1 MSSPIAA
8 TTHHVLING
17 LSMGSGGG
25 FTVGKELLR
34 HLAIARPAWKFTL
47 AIIAGHTLHEEIT
60 RESLPANCYVMRAPS
75 TTSGKVARMR
85 YERGEFAQWAS
96 SNGVTRLIQ
105 LNGMIIPTINIPTLS
120 HNQDPWPYRPQ
131 AYIHWK
137 EHVVAFFK
145 RRAQREALKKAD
157 CLGFTSEYLRDLLIE
172 RNGIRPNCAEVFYN
186 GLAESWLERA
196 RQPLPDWNSR
206 PMEIVTVSNVHP
218 YKRNHLVIQALPALL
233 KRPGLSELVYH
244 IVGHCEPVFREQ
256 LESLARNLGVE
267 RHVFV
272 HGRLDDAKT
281 QERYRQARAFV
292 MMSVCESFGIPAIEA
307 MTFGTPVV
315 TSDCCAM
322 PEVCGDAAI
331 LTPVDDVDALARNIE
346 IALTDA
352 TRVEQMRAK
361 GAERVQKFRWG
372 DSAEAMARALERMG

>member
-1 MSSPIAA
+1 MSSP
-8 TTHHVLING
+8 HHVLING

-34 HLAIARPAWKFTL
+34 HLAIARPEWKFTF
-47 AIIAGHTLHEEIT
+47 AIISGNKLHEEISN
-60 RESLPANCYVMRAPS
+60 ESLPSNCHVFRAPAE
-75 TTSGKVARMR
+75 TIGKIARMR
-85 YERGEFAQWAS
+85 YERGEFVKRAYA
-96 SNGVTRLIQ
+96 NDVTRVLQ
-105 LNGMIIPTINIPTLS
+105 LNGMIIPTMKIPTLS

-131 AYIHWK
+131 AYLHWK

-145 RRAQREALKKAD
+145 RRAQRQALKNAA
-157 CLGFTSEYLRDLLIE
+157 CLGFTSNYLRDLLI
-172 RNGIRPNCAEVFYN
+172 RYHGIQPKCAEVFYN

-196 RQPLPDWNSR
+196 RQPLPDWSSR

-218 YKRNHLVIQALPALL
+218 YKRNHLVIQALPILL
-233 KRPGLSELVYH
+233 KRPGLSDLVYR

-256 LESLARNLGVE
+256 LESLAKSLGVE
-267 RHVFV
+267 KHVIV
-272 HGRLDDAKT
+272 HGRLDDARM
-281 QERYRQARAFV
+281 QQYYRQAKAFA

-331 LTPVDDVDALARNIE
+331 LTPVDDVEALARNLE

-352 TRVEQMRAK
+352 ARVEQMRKK
-361 GAERVQKFRWG
+361 GADRVQKFRWG
-372 DSAEAMARALERMG
+372 DSAEAMAQALERMQ

>member
-1 MSSPIAA
+1 MRAL
-8 TTHHVLING
+8 HDVLING

-34 HLAIARPAWKFTL
+34 HLAIARPDWRFTL
-47 AIIAGHTLHEEIT
+47 AIIAGHKLHEEIT
-60 RESLPANCYVMRAPS
+60 HEQLPANCHVLRAPPE
-75 TTSGKVARMR
+75 TIGKVARMR
-85 YERGEFAQWAS
+85 YERGEFVTWAN
-96 SNGVTRLIQ
+96 SNGVTRVLQ
-105 LNGMIIPTINIPTLS
+105 LNGMIIPTMKIPTLS

-137 EHVVAFFK
+137 EHVVAYFK

-157 CLGFTSEYLRDLLIE
+157 CLGFTSNYLRDLLIQYH
-172 RNGIRPNCAEVFYN
+172 GIQPKCAEVFYN

-218 YKRNHLVIQALPALL
+218 YKRNYLVIQALPALL
-233 KRPGLSELVYH
+233 KRPGLSNLLYR
-244 IVGHCEPVFREQ
+244 IVGQCEPVFREQ
-256 LESLARNLGVE
+256 LESLAKSLGVE
-267 RHVFV
+267 KHVIV
-272 HGRLDDAKT
+272 HGRLDDAQT
-281 QERYRQARAFV
+281 QQYYRQAKAFV

-331 LTPVDDVDALARNIE
+331 LSPVDDVAALEQNLE

-352 TRVEQMRAK
+352 SRVEQMRSR

-372 DSAEAMARALERMG
+372 ETGEAMARTLERMTDAKD

>member
-1 MSSPIAA
+1 MRAL
-8 TTHHVLING
+8 HDVLING

-34 HLAIARPAWKFTL
+34 HLAIARPDWKFTL
-47 AIIAGHTLHEEIT
+47 AIIGGHKLHEEIT
-60 RESLPANCYVMRAPS
+60 RESLPANCHIMRAPS
-75 TTSGKVARMR
+75 DAIGKVARMR
-85 YERGEFAQWAS
+85 YERGDFVAWAK
-96 SNGVTRLIQ
+96 SNDVTRVLQ
-105 LNGMIIPTINIPTLS
+105 LNGMVIPTMKIPTLS

-137 EHVVAFFK
+137 EHVTAFLK
-145 RRAQREALKKAD
+145 RREQKRALKLAD
-157 CLGFTSEYLRDLLIE
+157 CMGFTSNYLRDLVIS
-172 RNGIRPNCAEVFYN
+172 RAGIQPKRAEVFYN

-233 KRPGLSELVYH
+233 KRPGLSDLLYR

-256 LESLARNLGVE
+256 LESLAKSLGVAK
-267 RHVFV
+267 HVIV
-272 HGRLDDAKT
+272 HGRLDDAQT
-281 QERYRQARAFV
+281 QQYYRQAKAFV

-331 LTPVDDVDALARNIE
+331 LSPVDDVASLARNLE

-352 TRVEQMRAK
+352 TRVEHMRQRGGK
-361 GAERVQKFRWG
+361 RVQKFRWG
-372 DSAEAMARALERMG
+372 DTAEAMARALEQMT